1 MLEGND
7 GKEAPSAGMA
17 AVSALVFKRSTKTG
31 VNPDAVHVF
40 FFSFVSFFFRF
51 FFNNKNLILFY
62 TVMAGE
68 VFLVGQV
75 LWIALK

>member
-1 MLEGND
+1 VLEGND

-40 FFSFVSFFFRF
+40 FLLLVFFFDFFSIIKTSSFFIR
-51 FFNNKNLILFY
+51 
-62 TVMAGE
+62 
-68 VFLVGQV
+68 
-75 LWIALK
+75 